1 MEMKEEIL
9 TLAQKRKKKRDM
21 TALQMYEQLRRENPE
36 LSRSAAE
43 RIVGREMARMG
54 YDLTTRVGVHNVI
67 ARMTLEEGKTE

>member
-1 MEMKEEIL
+1 MKEEIL

-21 TALQMYEQLRRENPE
+21 TALQMYEQLRRDNPE
-36 LSRSAAE
+36 LNRSAAE

>member
-1 MEMKEEIL
+1 M
-9 TLAQKRKKKRDM
+9 
-21 TALQMYEQLRRENPE
+21 
-36 LSRSAAE
+36 SRSAAE